1 MPKVR
6 RAYRPAAAP
15 DAAMPPAGSPSAGV
29 EEHRFPCDTCG
40 GDMRFDPASQGMECD
55 HCGNAEALPA
65 PTARA
70 RAAALAE
77 MDLKATLAGAPAEM
91 VETTHVTQCPN
102 CGARFELDPA
112 VRASECPFCA
122 TPVVARGGTDRHI
135 RPAALLPFALPEDEA
150 RGKLKGW
157 LASRW
162 FAPNAL
168 RKYARAGRRM
178 AGIYAPHWTF
188 DAETETA
195 YTGLRGIRRFET
207 YTNAKGE
214 TQTRTRIDWYPA
226 RGRVRVAFDDLMVLG
241 SASLPEPLTDGVA
254 PWDLG
259 AMEPYRPEV
268 IAGFRAEAYTVDLA
282 AAWARARERMTPAI
296 HAAIRR
302 DIGGDAQRIQDTRTV
317 TAEETFKHVL
327 LPLWIAAYRY
337 GGKSYRF
344 VVNGSTGKVAGE
356 RPYSWIKIT
365 LAALAAAILAALV
378 WYVAEGGQLAVPGIE
393 RPGPSAPRVDVPF
406 PSEPRGGAPRL
417 DPPGGPIIIV
427 PRSAPSGPVI
437 LREDD
442 LRPQPLPPG

>member
-1 MPKVR
+1 
-6 RAYRPAAAP
+6 
-15 DAAMPPAGSPSAGV
+15 MPPAGAPASGI

-40 GDMRFDPASQGMECD
+40 SDMRFDPASRGMRCD
-55 HCGNAEALPA
+55 HCNNAEALP
-65 PTARA
+65 PPSARA
-70 RAAALAE
+70 RSAALAE
-77 MDLKATLAGAPAEM
+77 MDLRATLAGAPADI

-157 LASRW
+157 LATRW

-195 YTGLRGIRRFET
+195 YTGQRGIARTET
-207 YTNAKGE
+207 YRGPKGQI
-214 TQTRTRIDWYPA
+214 QTRTRMDWYPA
-226 RGRVRVAFDDLMVLG
+226 RGRVRVSFDDLIVLG
-241 SASLPEPLTDGVA
+241 STSLPEALTGGVA
-254 PWDLG
+254 PWDLP

-268 IAGFRAEAYTVDLA
+268 IAGFRAEAYTVDLP
-282 AAWARARERMTPAI
+282 AAWAAAKERMTPAI
-296 HAAIRR
+296 HSAIRR
-302 DIGGDAQRIQDTRTV
+302 DIGGNAQRITSTRTV

-356 RPYSWIKIT
+356 RPYSWIKIA
-365 LAALAAAILAALV
+365 LAVIAAAILAALA
-378 WYVAEGGQLAVPGIE
+378 WYVAEGGRLPVPGS
-393 RPGPSAPRVDVPF
+393 GGTGTGLPRVEAPF
-406 PSEPRGGAPRL
+406 PSQPETRAP
-417 DPPGGPIIIV
+417 GSGPVILA

>member
-1 MPKVR
+1 
-6 RAYRPAAAP
+6 
-15 DAAMPPAGSPSAGV
+15 MPPAAPAEPGV
-29 EEHRFPCDTCG
+29 EEHHFPCNACG
-40 GDMRFDPASQGMECD
+40 GDMRYDPASRGMACD
-55 HCGNAEALPA
+55 HCGNAEILPA

-77 MDLKATLAGAPAEM
+77 MDLRGALSGAPAAM
-91 VETTHVTQCPN
+91 VEETRVTQCPN

-112 VRASECPFCA
+112 VHSSECPFCA
-122 TPVVARGGTDRHI
+122 TPVVTGTGTDRHI
-135 RPAALLPFALPEDEA
+135 RPAAILPFALPEAEA

-168 RKYARAGRRM
+168 KKYARAGRRM

-195 YTGLRGIRRFET
+195 YTGFRGIRRLET

-254 PWDLG
+254 PWDLA
-259 AMEPYRPEV
+259 AMDPYRPEV
-268 IAGFRAEAYTVDLA
+268 IAGFRAEAYTIDLA
-282 AAWARARERMTPAI
+282 AAWTRAKERMTPAI

-317 TAEETFKHVL
+317 TAEETFKHIL

-337 GGKSYRF
+337 SGKSYRF
-344 VVNGSTGKVAGE
+344 VVNGTTGKVAGE
-356 RPYSWIKIT
+356 RPYSWIKIA
-365 LAALAAAILAALV
+365 LAVLAAAILAGIAFFLS
-378 WYVAEGGQLAVPGIE
+378 EGGGVVVTG
-393 RPGPSAPRVDVPF
+393 
-406 PSEPRGGAPRL
+406 GGAGGVPVL
-417 DPPGGPIIIV
+417 APPT
-427 PRSAPSGPVI
+427 APSGPVI
-437 LREDD
+437 ILDD
-442 LRPQPLPPG
+442 DIRRLPLPD